1 MARNASAIDG
11 YITTASDGDLGTV
24 SDFLFDD
31 TSCPVRW
38 LVVDTRKCLSG
49 RNVLLP
55 TLVLEHLDAERKEF
69 AVWLTMQQVK
79 DSPDVDTERP
89 VSRQMEASV
98 YDYCGWR
105 PYLGGRPLHGQLH
118 GYVGGYRTM
127 GSAMLVQ
134 PALGTRQRE
143 EQATRLPG
151 DDEDPHL
158 RSIKSVTGY
167 HTHAGHG
174 EIGHVNDFL
183 VDDADWTIHYVVVET
198 TNWWRGK
205 KTPISP
211 RSVKDI
217 A

>member
-105 PYLGGRPLHGQLH
+105 PYLGGGLYMDSYTATWAAIAPWAARCWCSRRWEP
-118 GYVGGYRTM
+118 
-127 GSAMLVQ
+127 GSARSRPRGFRAMMKTLICA
-134 PALGTRQRE
+134 ALNR
-143 EQATRLPG
+143 
-151 DDEDPHL
+151 
-158 RSIKSVTGY
+158 
-167 HTHAGHG
+167 
-174 EIGHVNDFL
+174 
-183 VDDADWTIHYVVVET
+183 
-198 TNWWRGK
+198 
-205 KTPISP
+205 
-211 RSVKDI
+211 
-217 A
+217 